1 MFPDCISLS
10 WRKSTMESKEGR
22 GQELLTAEQFQLE
35 EKIPVTIANVPSERC
50 WRGLFRFTKLM

>member
-1 MFPDCISLS
+1 
-10 WRKSTMESKEGR
+10 MESREGR

-35 EKIPVTIANVPSERC
+35 EKISVTIANVPSERC